1 MERVDDK
8 ARSGECSMPW
18 KYIVCL
24 VAYLILFIGS
34 GAYLLIDDT
43 CRNDQQGL
51 EKRCQVALSHYRG

>member
-1 MERVDDK
+1 MERTDNTQRNRK
-8 ARSGECSMPW
+8 GRMPW
-18 KYIVCL
+18 KSIVCL

-43 CRNDQQGL
+43 CRNDPQGI